1 MDKDKLK
8 RDMKTIIYVL
18 LFIGYLVVDV
28 MFIKPRFKRGA
39 IMKKYANI
47 TSNIDIVVIC
57 ISLLFIINLIYEDL
71 L

>member
-39 IMKKYANI
+39 ILKKYANI
-47 TSNIDIVVIC
+47 TSNIDIVVI
-57 ISLLFIINLIYEDL
+57 
-71 L
+71 

>member
-39 IMKKYANI
+39 IMKKYASI
-47 TSNIDIVVIC
+47 TVNIDIIVIS
-57 ISLLFIINLIYEDL
+57 ISLLFIINLIYSDIA
-71 L
+71 